1 LELNPSFVFGNA
13 QIGHIISR
21 VGHPREGLERIQYFM
36 RLGSKDPATGYGYLF
51 AGEAELVLGHPQ
63 AALEWMLR
71 ANGYFP
77 GSALVHAWLAAV
89 YAIIGDETNSASH
102 VAAFRRLSPRTAQ
115 QIIDHPASDPVGDG
129 LSPSRIYEGLRLALR
144 APPN

>member
-1 LELNPSFVFGNA
+1 
-13 QIGHIISR
+13 
-21 VGHPREGLERIQYFM
+21 
-36 RLGSKDPATGYGYLF
+36 
-51 AGEAELVLGHPQ
+51 
-63 AALEWMLR
+63 MLR

-77 GSALVHAWLAAV
+77 GSALVHAWLAAA

-102 VAAFRRLSPRTAQ
+102 AAAFRRLSPRTAQ
-115 QIIDHPASDPVGDG
+115 QIIDRPASDPVGDG